1 MTTLLLGYDVETT
14 GLPVW
19 KEPSDSV
26 NQPHLVQLGAVLVDA
41 ITQKVIASMDVIIK
55 PDGWVIPDDVAA
67 LHGITTEIA
76 LEVGIP
82 EKLALEMFLA
92 MRGEAERVA
101 FNKTFDQR
109 IIRIAAKRFLDEA
122 AQEKWA
128 IKEDHHCAMQM
139 ARKDMG
145 GKQPNLADAYKHYTG
160 KDLVDAHS
168 AMADTKACMDVYFGV
183 LKSLSSQA
191 A

>member
-1 MTTLLLGYDVETT
+1 MNTLLLGYDTETT

-19 KEPSDSV
+19 KEPSDSI

-41 ITQKVIASMDVIIK
+41 ITQKVVASMDVIIK
-55 PDGWVIPDDVAA
+55 PEGWIIPDEVSAIHD
-67 LHGITTEIA
+67 ITTEKA
-76 LEVGIP
+76 LDVGIP

-92 MRGEAERVA
+92 LRGNFERVA

-109 IIRIAAKRFLDEA
+109 MIRIAAKRYLDEA
-122 AQEKWA
+122 AQDKWA

-139 ARKDMG
+139 ARKDIG
-145 GKQPNLADAYKHYTG
+145 GKQPKLVDAYRHYTG
-160 KDLVDAHS
+160 NELVDAHS

-183 LKSLSSQA
+183 LKSLSSKA